1 MCVWVAFVQG
11 RRRPEQLQGRCILLA
26 GQRVRCDR
34 GQFEGNKFEYYEE
47 QEEEL
52 RKEKEGEVGA

>member
-1 MCVWVAFVQG
+1 M
-11 RRRPEQLQGRCILLA
+11 LLA
-26 GQRVRCDR
+26 GQRVGCDR
-34 GQFEGNKFEYYEE
+34 GQFEGNKFEYHEE